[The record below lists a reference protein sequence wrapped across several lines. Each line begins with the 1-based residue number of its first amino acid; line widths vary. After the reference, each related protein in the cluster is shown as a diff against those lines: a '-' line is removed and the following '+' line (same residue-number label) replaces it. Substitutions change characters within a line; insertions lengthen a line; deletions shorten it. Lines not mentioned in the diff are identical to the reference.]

1 MALKPMGP
9 IERAINTL
17 IDFERQIK
25 LLKQDLYAELPKRRI
40 RTGEPYFIDHT
51 GKRQYY
57 LRKPKKVANEKD

>member
-1 MALKPMGP
+1 MALKLMGP

-17 IDFERQIK
+17 IDFEKQIK

-40 RTGEPYFIDHT
+40 RTGAYFIDHE

-57 LRKPKKVANEKD
+57 LRKPKKVANEKA

>member
-17 IDFERQIK
+17 IDFEMEIK
-25 LLKQDLYAELPKRRI
+25 LIKQDLYAALPKRRI

-57 LRKPKKVANEKD
+57 LRKPKKANNEKA